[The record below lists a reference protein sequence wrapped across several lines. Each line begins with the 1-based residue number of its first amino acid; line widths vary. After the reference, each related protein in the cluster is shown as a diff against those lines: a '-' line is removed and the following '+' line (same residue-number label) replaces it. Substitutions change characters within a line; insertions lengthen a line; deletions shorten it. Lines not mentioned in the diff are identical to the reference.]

1 MNRFY
6 WIEIGII
13 ACAFACLVIGAYLL
27 NTQ

>member
-13 ACAFACLVIGAYLL
+13 ACAFASLIIGASLL
-27 NTQ
+27 VNQ